1 MGVRIDAA
9 RDHIAISRVERAVAA
24 QVVADLD
31 DGLAFDLDVG
41 LSAAVGVDHR
51 SALDDDRHECLSVTS
66 PHSPSRTGVFRRPMR
81 GEGKLLQDTISA
93 FSSAACISTLA
104 PAVDHSCLMS
114 SLSLWLTPSTQG
126 VKIIEVGV
134 IRAM

>member
-1 MGVRIDAA
+1 MGVRIDPA
-9 RDHIAISRVERAVAA
+9 RQNVAVAGVERAVAGE
-24 QVVADLD
+24 VVADLD

-41 LSAAVGVDHR
+41 LVAAVGVDHR
-51 SALDDDRHECLSVTS
+51 SALDDDRHGFASSPFRGPASVALTRDTR
-66 PHSPSRTGVFRRPMR
+66 RTKG
-81 GEGKLLQDTISA
+81 QDTISA